1 MHKRNFERSEY
12 SKLITIEE
20 ARIRYQMSR
29 NSVTRI
35 AEEHGALKRFSPRL
49 IRIDADVLDNAI
61 KTKY

>member
-1 MHKRNFERSEY
+1 MHKRNYERSES
-12 SKLITIEE
+12 SKLITIDE
-20 ARIRYQMSR
+20 ARVRYQMSR

-35 AEEHGALKRFSPRL
+35 AEENGALKRFSPRL